1 MLIDRSF
8 AELLDQP
15 GSDPT
20 ERRAELRVP
29 LETDVT
35 MVALRPLPSVQASQ
49 AMPGGARP
57 SCGEARVLT
66 GLSNDVSMGGMFV
79 TTFVPMLV
87 GARLSLRFRLP
98 TGQVMA
104 TGIVR
109 WAREGRPGLIA
120 GMGVEFVDMGELDRA
135 ALRRFCGDRPRF
147 LSYQEIVAAAA
158 TH

>member
-20 ERRAELRVP
+20 DRRTELRVP

-35 MVALRPLPSVQASQ
+35 I
-49 AMPGGARP
+49 GGE
-57 SCGEARVLT
+57 GRVMT
-66 GLSNDVSMGGMFV
+66 GLSSDISMGGMFV
-79 TTFVPMLV
+79 ATFVPMPL
-87 GARLSLRFRLP
+87 GARVSLRFRLP
-98 TGQVMA
+98 TGQMLAAGV
-104 TGIVR
+104 VR
-109 WAREGRPGLIA
+109 WAREGRPGIIA
-120 GMGVEFVDMGELDRA
+120 GMGIEFVEMSEQDQA

-158 TH
+158 AH

>member
-15 GSDPT
+15 GADPT

-35 MVALRPLPSVQASQ
+35 I
-49 AMPGGARP
+49 GGE
-57 SCGEARVLT
+57 GRVLT
-66 GLSNDVSMGGMFV
+66 GLSSDISMGGMFV
-79 TTFVPMLV
+79 ATFVPMPV
-87 GARLSLRFRLP
+87 GARLSLRLRLP
-98 TGQVMA
+98 TGQVIA
-104 TGIVR
+104 AGIVR
-109 WAREGRPGLIA
+109 WTREGRPGIIA
-120 GMGVEFVDMGELDRA
+120 GMGVEFVDMGDMDRA

-158 TH
+158 AH